1 MSNIR
6 LGDISFVDTADSH
19 GAFWRGPADTEATLL
34 CSVRASAIVD
44 PEVRDK
50 FHALAAA
57 VAGQYVLHGPAAVGA
72 APSARW
78 YDSLPCATCK
88 QPQAVDVL
96 HACRQVSEIASL
108 QTSPTSG
115 LPISCCRVST
125 AGVLTLDTPSLRP
138 PAAARR
144 MGRRY

>member
-1 MSNIR
+1 MSDIR
-6 LGDISFVDTADSH
+6 LGEIRFVDTADSH
-19 GAFWRGPADTEATLL
+19 GAFWRGAADMEATLL
-34 CSVRASAIVD
+34 CSIKASAVAD
-44 PEVRDK
+44 PEVREK

-57 VAGQYVLHGPAAVGA
+57 VAGHLARGSTAIGA
-72 APSARW
+72 APPARW
-78 YDSLPCATCK
+78 YDTLPCATCK
-88 QPQAVDVL
+88 QPQAADVL
-96 HACRQVSEIASL
+96 HACGQVSEIASL